1 MKYARPAGGKSGDKD
16 KKGGESKKEAA
27 KDVQATFYST
37 PDYAEDR
44 RPPRAGVGV

>member
-1 MKYARPAGGKSGDKD
+1 VKYARPSGGASGDKD

-37 PDYAEDR
+37 PIR
-44 RPPRAGVGV
+44 LKIIGPAGPA